1 LADWSKRPEQKCR
14 FYTVDRDAAGND
26 KQLYKRLRQAI
37 EGNFYINLR
46 PALSTAPSKTE
57 ATSPAEKNR
66 DPADVALDRRIKGI
80 CRGC

>member
-1 LADWSKRPEQKCR
+1 MNPGTRTFFTIMAVALITTHAVFARTHHRARNK
-14 FYTVDRDAAGND
+14 TVPPAAT
-26 KQLYKRLRQAI
+26 Q
-37 EGNFYINLR
+37 
-46 PALSTAPSKTE
+46 TE

>member
-1 LADWSKRPEQKCR
+1 MRPSTRTSLTIMVVALFTTHAVFARTHHRAPKR
-14 FYTVDRDAAGND
+14 TVQAA
-26 KQLYKRLRQAI
+26 
-37 EGNFYINLR
+37 
-46 PALSTAPSKTE
+46 TTTTE